1 MQASSA
7 PDHAMKRLLMLL
19 TVLAISAKADP
30 FEVSYSIH
38 GLGKTIVI
46 DAATANEARRTVE
59 DLFPEAVVYNAT
71 RAAPCNCSPNGMF
84 GSRKR

>member
-1 MQASSA
+1 
-7 PDHAMKRLLMLL
+7 MKRLLILL
-19 TVLAISAKADP
+19 IVLAINGKADP

-59 DLFPEAVVYNAT
+59 DLFPEAVVYNSA